1 MKAFFSAAVLSE
13 SNYNK
18 WKVNEPGVFCLL
30 FYVQSREYRK
40 QRLLEFAWVARKH
53 SRHLASSEFYSDFH
67 RLVISVKVT
76 KYLNPMRLVLY
87 FVP

>member
-30 FYVQSREYRK
+30 FYVQSREIPK
-40 QRLLEFAWVARKH
+40 TTVA
-53 SRHLASSEFYSDFH
+53 
-67 RLVISVKVT
+67 
-76 KYLNPMRLVLY
+76 
-87 FVP
+87 